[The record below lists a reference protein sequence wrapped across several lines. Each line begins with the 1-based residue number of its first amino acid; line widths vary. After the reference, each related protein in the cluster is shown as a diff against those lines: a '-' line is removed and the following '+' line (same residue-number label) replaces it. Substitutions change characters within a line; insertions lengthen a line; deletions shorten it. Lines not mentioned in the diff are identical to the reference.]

1 MEKRMRVNGL
11 VLVALAMACVLAGC
25 GPTTNL
31 TGMWEEPGLE
41 KAVFKKVLIIGLSN
55 EEGKRRA
62 FESEMQ
68 KQFEAKGVA
77 AISSVAHMPLDV
89 EMNEETLKKY
99 FGDMGIDAVLVSR
112 VVGVEQKVEYTPG
125 YTYAVPAGYYNG
137 FYGYYNT
144 SWGMVS
150 SPGYMSTYEVANAET
165 NLYRVSDAKLVWS
178 GVSETFDHADALDGI
193 RSFSA
198 AVVPQ
203 LVKKGWFASSK

>member
-1 MEKRMRVNGL
+1 MMRRIGATAMAVT
-11 VLVALAMACVLAGC
+11 VVCTALAC

-31 TGMWEEPGLE
+31 TGMWEEPGLDQ
-41 KAVFKKVLIIGLSN
+41 APFRKVLIIGMSD

-68 KQFEAKGVA
+68 KQFEAKGVPA
-77 AISSVAHMPLDV
+77 VSSIAHMPLNV
-89 EMNEETLKKY
+89 EMNEATLKQY
-99 FGDMGIDAVLVSR
+99 FGEMGIDAVLVSR
-112 VVGVEQKVEYTPG
+112 LVGVEQKVEYTPG

-150 SPGYMSTYEVANAET
+150 SPGYLSTYEVANVET

-198 AVVPQ
+198 VVVPS
-203 LVKKGWFASSK
+203 LIKKDIFVTNK

>member
-1 MEKRMRVNGL
+1 MRRIGGITLAAVAIST
-11 VLVALAMACVLAGC
+11 ALAC

-31 TGMWEEPGLE
+31 TGMWEEPGLKE
-41 KAVFKKVLIIGLSN
+41 QPFKTVLIIGMSE

-68 KQFEAKGVA
+68 KQFETKGVSA
-77 AISSVAHMPLDV
+77 VSSISHMPLDV
-89 EMNEETLKKY
+89 EMNEATLKQY

-112 VVGVEQKVEYTPG
+112 LVGVEQKVEYTPG

-150 SPGYMSTYEVANAET
+150 SPGYLSTYEVANVET

-198 AVVPQ
+198 VVVPS
-203 LVKKGWFASSK
+203 LTKKGIFVTNK

>member
-1 MEKRMRVNGL
+1 MGL
-11 VLVALAMACVLAGC
+11 LAMCLALLAC

-31 TGMWEEPGLE
+31 TGMWEEPGLD
-41 KAVFKKVLIIGLSN
+41 KAGFKRVLIIGLSN

-68 KQFEAKGVA
+68 KQFEAKGVGA
-77 AISSVAHMPLDV
+77 VSSVAHMPLDV
-89 EMNEETLKKY
+89 EMNEATLKQY

-112 VVGVEQKVEYTPG
+112 LVGVDQKVEYTPG
-125 YTYAVPAGYYNG
+125 YTYAVPSGYYNG

-150 SPGYMSTYEVANAET
+150 SPGYLTTYEVANVEI

-178 GVSETFDHADALDGI
+178 GASETFDHADALDGI

-198 AVVPQ
+198 VVVPQ
-203 LVKKGWFASSK
+203 LVKKGYFASAK

>member
-1 MEKRMRVNGL
+1 MHGMRLNAVAAVVSAL
-11 VLVALAMACVLAGC
+11 VLVGC

-41 KAVFKKVLIIGLSN
+41 QGAFKRTLIIGMSDN
-55 EEGKRRA
+55 EGKRRA

-68 KQFEAKGVA
+68 KKFEAKGVSTVMS
-77 AISSVAHMPLDV
+77 IEHMPLDV
-89 EMNEETLKKY
+89 EMNGETLRKY

-112 VVGVEQKVEYTPG
+112 LVGVEQKMEYSPG
-125 YTYAVPAGYYNG
+125 YTYAVPSGYYNG

-144 SWGMVS
+144 SWGVVS
-150 SPGYMSTYEVANAET
+150 SPGYMSTYEVANVET

-198 AVVPQ
+198 SVVPQ
-203 LVKKGWFASSK
+203 LVKKGIFARSK